1 MAWKPQTQL
10 SFADE
15 LIVEHNA
22 LLELDDINRFIDWT
36 RIEVHLR
43 GIYAKA
49 EGNLAY
55 APQLM
60 FKALLLQSWY
70 ALSDSAL
77 EKQLARDL
85 LFRRFV
91 GLNLSDAIP
100 DHSTIW
106 RYRQTLDKAN
116 VTQSLLNEVNA
127 QLHQKGL
134 LIKHGSVSIID
145 ASVIEAQRARPNK
158 DKDGN
163 NIQDPEAAWHVKTA
177 ANGKKTSTYGYKAH
191 INVDEDGFI
200 KATAFSAGNIHD
212 SQVFT
217 SLLDDKDAAV
227 YADSAYPSQAHS
239 EWLAQRN
246 IEDRMI
252 VRAHRNKPLTDAQ
265 KAQNRLW
272 SGTRCT
278 VERTFGI
285 LKLHYGM
292 AKARYLGLK
301 RNAMRFG
308 LMCIGYNM
316 KRGLSLLRESMV

>member
-1 MAWKPQTQL
+1 MAWKPHTQM

-15 LIVEHNA
+15 LLIEHDA
-22 LLELDDINRFIDWT
+22 LLELDDINAFIDWK
-36 RIEVHLR
+36 RIETHLR
-43 GIYAKA
+43 TIYAST
-49 EGNLAY
+49 EGNQAY
-55 APQLM
+55 APLLM

-70 ALSDSAL
+70 GLSDPAL

-106 RYRQTLDKAN
+106 RYRQALDKAN
-116 VTQSLLNEVNA
+116 VAQALLKEVNT
-127 QLHQKGL
+127 QLQQKGL

-145 ASVIEAQRARPNK
+145 ASVIEAQRARPNEGS
-158 DKDGN
+158 DGN
-163 NIQDPEAAWHVKTA
+163 STQDPEAQWNVKTA
-177 ANGKKTSTYGYKAH
+177 ANGKKTSTYGFKIH

-200 KATAFSAGNIHD
+200 KTTDFTAGNVHD

-217 SLLDDKDAAV
+217 QLLDDKDHAV
-227 YADSAYPSQAHS
+227 YADSAYPSQKHS
-239 EWLAQRN
+239 EWLKARG

-252 VRAHRNKPLTDAQ
+252 ARAYRNKPLTNAQ

-272 SGTRCT
+272 AGTRCT

-292 AKARYLGLK
+292 AKARYLGLT
-301 RNAMRFG
+301 RNAMRVG

-316 KRGLSLLRESMV
+316 KRGLNLLRESMA

>member
-1 MAWKPQTQL
+1 
-10 SFADE
+10 
-15 LIVEHNA
+15 
-22 LLELDDINRFIDWT
+22 
-36 RIEVHLR
+36 
-43 GIYAKA
+43 
-49 EGNLAY
+49 
-55 APQLM
+55 M

-70 ALSDSAL
+70 NLSDPAL
-77 EKQLARDL
+77 EKQIARDL

-91 GLNLSDAIP
+91 GLNLSDTIP

-106 RYRQTLDKAN
+106 RYRQALDKAN
-116 VTQSLLNEVNA
+116 VTAGLLAEVNT

-163 NIQDPEAAWHVKTA
+163 NTQDSEAAWNVKTA
-177 ANGKKTSTYGYKAH
+177 ANGKTTSTYGFKIH
-191 INVDEDGFI
+191 INVDEDGLI
-200 KATAFSAGNIHD
+200 KAADFTAGNVHD

-217 SLLDDKDAAV
+217 QLLDDKDHAV
-227 YADSAYPSQAHS
+227 YADSAYPSQKHT
-239 EWLAQRN
+239 EWLKAHGIQ
-246 IEDRMI
+246 DRMI
-252 VRAHRNKPLTDAQ
+252 VRAYRNTPLTEQQ

-272 SGTRCT
+272 AGTRCT
-278 VERTFGI
+278 VERAFGI

-301 RNAMRFG
+301 RNAMRVG

-316 KRGLSLLRESMV
+316 KRGLSLLRESVA

>member
-1 MAWKPQTQL
+1 MAWKPHTQM

-15 LIVEHNA
+15 LLIEHDA
-22 LLELDDINRFIDWT
+22 LLELDDISAFIDWT
-36 RIEVHLR
+36 RIEAYLR
-43 GIYAKA
+43 TIYASA

-55 APQLM
+55 APLLM

-70 ALSDSAL
+70 GLSDPAL

-91 GLNLSDAIP
+91 GLNLSDTIP

-106 RYRQTLDKAN
+106 RYRQALDKAN
-116 VTQSLLNEVNA
+116 VTQALLKEVNL

-145 ASVIEAQRARPNK
+145 ASVIEAGRARPNK
-158 DKDGN
+158 GSDGN
-163 NIQDPEAAWHVKTA
+163 NTQDPEAQWNVKTA
-177 ANGKKTSTYGYKAH
+177 ANGKKTSTYGFKIH
-191 INVDEDGFI
+191 LNVDEDGFI
-200 KATAFSAGNIHD
+200 KASDFTAGNVHD

-217 SLLDDKDAAV
+217 QLLDAKDRAV
-227 YADSAYPSQAHS
+227 YADSAY
-239 EWLAQRN
+239 RN
-246 IEDRMI
+246 T
-252 VRAHRNKPLTDAQ
+252 PLTDAQ

-272 SGTRCT
+272 AGTRCT

-301 RNAMRFG
+301 RNAMRIG
-308 LMCIGYNM
+308 LMCMAYNM
-316 KRGLSLLRESMV
+316 KRGLNLLRDSVA